1 MPGPIRYGSPGSA
14 HGPYIGCPVRIRDP
28 QNVVGGV
35 TMGVQLAGDEY
46 PVWLASIS
54 FSVVWPVVV
63 HGVRLTAPVP
73 NLLQYSLEPPAKEKP
88 DGPFALL
95 ATKATPLY
103 GSQMVVRSCM
113 TMSPAEL
120 SAV

>member
-14 HGPYIGCPVRIRDP
+14 HGPYIGCPLRIRDP

-54 FSVVWPVVV
+54 LRDDCPVVV

-73 NLLQYSLEPPAKEKP
+73 NLLQYSLEPPAAAKP
-88 DGPFALL
+88 DGPFAEL
-95 ATKATPLY
+95 ATQVTPL
-103 GSQMVVRSCM
+103 
-113 TMSPAEL
+113 
-120 SAV
+120 